1 MSNNTIPIDED
12 EEDYDSTLMG
22 ASLTLVVIVVGII
35 SIVALATITVI
46 CFRRWKRKRAKT
58 RFVVI
63 SPDGGGS
70 DDNEDENK
78 LSDMPM
84 NAILQQE
91 PKT

>member
-1 MSNNTIPIDED
+1 MSNNTTIPIDED
-12 EEDYDSTLMG
+12 DDYESTLMG

-35 SIVALATITVI
+35 SIVAVLTFTVI

-91 PKT
+91 PET

>member
-12 EEDYDSTLMG
+12 EDYESTLMG

-35 SIVALATITVI
+35 SIVAVATFTVI

-63 SPDGGGS
+63 SPDGG
-70 DDNEDENK
+70 DNSEEDENK
-78 LSDMPM
+78 LTNMPM
-84 NAILQQE
+84 NTILQQE
-91 PKT
+91 PET